1 MGNRRS
7 SYCCSFSNWCGS
19 LHIRNEQ
26 DGNNTHETEPKLWRK
41 KPKFRPFSVQ
51 NGNLPMKNVSTALRR
66 RKKTNA
72 GRKKKYMGKRQS
84 FGACC
89 MCSSFR
95 FICSIKY
102 STVIHTKR
110 RATFLHILQSIRYT
124 NDQTTV
130 CILLRSICNFSLAF
144 VQSIYKRRSCVLCCT
159 VRVRAS
165 ACSSKMYTSCT
176 HAQYS

>member
-1 MGNRRS
+1 
-7 SYCCSFSNWCGS
+7 
-19 LHIRNEQ
+19 
-26 DGNNTHETEPKLWRK
+26 
-41 KPKFRPFSVQ
+41 
-51 NGNLPMKNVSTALRR
+51 MKNVSTALRR

-72 GRKKKYMGKRQS
+72 GRKKIYMGKRQS

-102 STVIHTKR
+102 SAVIHTKR